1 MTLYELRPP
10 VLTEVLGRVCMCVCT
25 SMDLGGVGLVSL
37 LWLQSV
43 YRLQVMPGLDK
54 RSPIP
59 PRCLDQFVAQPE

>member
-1 MTLYELRPP
+1 MTLYELLSAPLSHTRGFEEG
-10 VLTEVLGRVCMCVCT
+10 VCVCVCVWRR
-25 SMDLGGVGLVSL
+25 GCLVSL

-59 PRCLDQFVAQPE
+59 PRCLDQFVTQPE

>member
-1 MTLYELRPP
+1 MTLYEL
-10 VLTEVLGRVCMCVCT
+10 LSGLWCVCVCVARERERR
-25 SMDLGGVGLVSL
+25 GCLVSL

-59 PRCLDQFVAQPE
+59 PRCLDQLVTQPEKLD